1 MQNKK
6 KGVSML
12 NLIKAFFRD
21 EEGQG
26 MVEYIIIVIVI
37 AIAALVAFRLL
48 GRRVAGTASKAAAS
62 VSAL

>member
-1 MQNKK
+1 
-6 KGVSML
+6 ML

-48 GRRVAGTASKAAAS
+48 GKNVTKKASVAAAS
-62 VSAL
+62 VENL